1 MQKYN
6 LLIIDDHPLFR
17 KGVISVVSE
26 SGIFSEIYEASN
38 IKETFEILEK
48 KQIDLIILDINLP
61 DVDGLTI
68 IKDITFNKRIP
79 ILVLTSYSSSMML
92 KEAQKR
98 GAKGYLSKEDISENL
113 IDAIKIIL
121 NGEAYFH
128 QTNALEDKSITNK
141 AQLYFTLT
149 NKEKDIFRMLAEGKT
164 VKEIAY
170 ETGKSIKTVENQRLS
185 IYNKLNIK
193 NENELIKIA
202 IYIQIIDI

>member
-68 IKDITFNKRIP
+68 IKDITFIKRIP

-202 IYIQIIDI
+202 IYIQTIDI

>member
-48 KQIDLIILDINLP
+48 KQIDLMILDINLP

>member
-48 KQIDLIILDINLP
+48 KQIDLMILDINLP

-68 IKDITFNKRIP
+68 IKDITFKKRIP

-141 AQLYFTLT
+141 ALLYFTLT